1 MPVVCVVYI
10 LKRDF
15 AVSRRRL
22 RCASASFLLYQNLC
36 LIVSYRIVSLYLSG
50 LAGIG
55 EATAFGGREGLGHR
69 FAAAW
74 ARVRAASGD
83 G

>member
-1 MPVVCVVYI
+1 MCVGVFPTLPESMSY
-10 LKRDF
+10 R
-15 AVSRRRL
+15 
-22 RCASASFLLYQNLC
+22 
-36 LIVSYRIVSLYLSG
+36 IVSYRIVSLYLSG